1 MKFFRAGEK
10 VKIWN
15 FIGWFCLKDKL
26 LGQKT
31 DTAVYCPHTEGLW
44 KVSAKSESW
53 QGGLSL
59 IYLYSS
65 RGKERGVRGVIMPAF
80 CCYENICKLKTQE
93 PEARFKWNLPDICTT
108 STPFISEKMKASMI
122 GRWRGCIQKST
133 KKCPENSQNVDFNI
147 T

>member
-1 MKFFRAGEK
+1 MVSNSVYLKMVKFFWTSGK

-15 FIGWFCLKDKL
+15 FTGWFCLKDKML
-26 LGQKT
+26 KQKT
-31 DTAVYCPHTEGLW
+31 DTAVYCPHTEELW

-65 RGKERGVRGVIMPAF
+65 REMERGVRGVIMPPL

-93 PEARFKWNLPDICTT
+93 PQPRFKWNLAGICTT
-108 STPFISEKMKASMI
+108 STPFISEKMRASMI
-122 GRWRGCIQKST
+122 GR
-133 KKCPENSQNVDFNI
+133 
-147 T
+147 